1 MSPHVSIVIPAYNN
15 AAYLRATLESVLAQ
29 TYTDYEVV
37 IADHSSVDGTADIIA
52 SFADEPRLRVLTPTP
67 HGGGAKANWNRVSQH
82 ATGEWIKLVCGD
94 DLLAPDALE
103 VQVAAAQQHPG
114 AVMVASKRAIVDAHG
129 KPVMQSR
136 GLAGLDGL
144 VSGADAVRATVRSGT
159 NIFGEPAAV
168 LLKRD
173 ALADGWWDDS
183 FPYMIDETAYV
194 RVLRSGDLV
203 AVPQTLASFRI
214 SASQWSVRLAKAQA
228 EQAAGL
234 HRAILAAHPQAVSR
248 ADVRRGNALA
258 LANAYARRLVYVALR
273 RRMGSEN
280 VVASTT

>member
-1 MSPHVSIVIPAYNN
+1 MNPRVSIVIPAYNN
-15 AAYLRATLESVLAQ
+15 AAYLAATLESVSAQ
-29 TYTDYEVV
+29 TYSDFEIV
-37 IADHSSVDGTADIIA
+37 IADHSSVDGTAAVID
-52 SFADEPRLRVLTPTP
+52 SFSGDPRIRVLSPTP

-94 DLLAPDALE
+94 DLIAPDALE
-103 VQVAAAQQHPG
+103 VQMAAAQAHPS

-129 KPVMQSR
+129 APVIGSR

-144 VSGADAVRATVRSGT
+144 VSGPEAVRATVRSGT

-168 LLKRD
+168 LLKREV
-173 ALADGWWDDS
+173 LAQGWWDDS

-214 SASQWSVRLAKAQA
+214 SASQWSVRLAAAQA

-234 HRAILAAHPQAVSR
+234 HKAILAAHPEAVSS

-258 LANAYARRLVYVALR
+258 LANAYARRLVYMGLR
-273 RRMGSEN
+273 RRMGKEN

>member
-1 MSPHVSIVIPAYNN
+1 MSPRVSIVIPAYNN
-15 AAYLRATLESVLAQ
+15 AAYLAATLESVTAQ
-29 TYTDYEVV
+29 TYPDFEVV
-37 IADHSSVDGTADIIA
+37 IADHSSIDGTSEIIQ
-52 SFADEPRLRVLTPTP
+52 SFAGDPRIRVLSPTP

-82 ATGEWIKLVCGD
+82 AEGEWIKLVCGD
-94 DLLAPDALE
+94 DLIAPEALE
-103 VQVAAAQQHPG
+103 IQMAAAQEHPS
-114 AVMVASKRAIVDAHG
+114 AVMVASKRAVVDAHG
-129 KPVMQSR
+129 APVIASR
-136 GLAGLDGL
+136 GLAGLEGL
-144 VSGADAVRATVRSGT
+144 VSGRDAVRATVRSGT

-168 LLKRD
+168 LLRRD
-173 ALADGWWDDS
+173 ALADGWWDDT

-194 RVLRSGDLV
+194 RVLRSGDCV

-234 HRAILAAHPQAVSR
+234 HRAILAAHPEAVSP

-258 LANAYARRLVYVALR
+258 LANAYARRLVYLGLR
-273 RRMGSEN
+273 RRMGKEN

>member
-1 MSPHVSIVIPAYNN
+1 MSPRVSIVIPAYNN
-15 AAYLRATLESVLAQ
+15 AAYLQATLESVMAQ
-29 TYTDYEVV
+29 TYPDFEVV
-37 IADHSSVDGTADIIA
+37 IADHSSVDGTAAIIEA
-52 SFADEPRLRVLTPTP
+52 HANDPRIRVLSPTP
-67 HGGGAKANWNRVSQH
+67 HGGGAMANWNRVSQH

-94 DLLAPDALE
+94 DLIAPEALE
-103 VQVAAAQQHPG
+103 IQLAAALAHPT
-114 AVMVASKRAIVDAHG
+114 AVMVASKRAVVDANG
-129 KPVMQSR
+129 APVMASR
-136 GLAGLDGL
+136 GLAGLEGL
-144 VSGADAVRATVRSGT
+144 VSGRDAVRATVRSGT

-168 LLKRD
+168 LLKRE

-214 SASQWSVRLAKAQA
+214 SASQWSVRLARGQA

-234 HRAILAAHPQAVSR
+234 HNAILEAHPAAVSR
-248 ADVRRGNALA
+248 ADVRRGNLLA

-273 RRMGSEN
+273 RRMGREN

>member
-1 MSPHVSIVIPAYNN
+1 MSPRVSIVIPAYNN
-15 AAYLRATLESVLAQ
+15 AAYLAATLESVTAQ
-29 TYTDYEVV
+29 TYPDFEVV
-37 IADHSSVDGTADIIA
+37 IADHSSIDGTSEIIQ
-52 SFADEPRLRVLTPTP
+52 SFAGDPRIRVLSPTP

-82 ATGEWIKLVCGD
+82 AEGEWIKLVCGD
-94 DLLAPDALE
+94 DLIAPEALE
-103 VQVAAAQQHPG
+103 IQMAAAQEHPS
-114 AVMVASKRAIVDAHG
+114 AVMVASKRAVVDAHG
-129 KPVMQSR
+129 APVIPSR
-136 GLAGLDGL
+136 GLAGLEGL
-144 VSGADAVRATVRSGT
+144 VSGRDAVRATVRSGT

-168 LLKRD
+168 LLRRD
-173 ALADGWWDDS
+173 ALADGWWDDT

-194 RVLRSGDLV
+194 RVLRSGDCV

-234 HRAILAAHPQAVSR
+234 HRAILAAHPEAVSP

-258 LANAYARRLVYVALR
+258 LANAYARRLVYLGLR
-273 RRMGSEN
+273 RRMGKEN